1 MSSTPSSDL
10 IVLTGPSGVGKSTIS
25 RGLHQR
31 LAGANWLLWQADL
44 CQPRTEGI
52 DLDSIGAETGEAR
65 MFAGNL
71 AAIAGYL
78 KQTWS
83 MLVELTVHS
92 AADAR
97 AVRATAPGR
106 SMIIRLDCTAETLAR
121 HLAER
126 DTPVSD
132 EWARSYFE
140 SWRDVELPD
149 AQLIT
154 VDGRSAEDVVDQI
167 MALWAG
173 SAR

>member
-1 MSSTPSSDL
+1 M
-10 IVLTGPSGVGKSTIS
+10 VTGPSGVGKSTIS

-44 CQPRTEGI
+44 CQPRADGI
-52 DLDSIGAETGEAR
+52 DLDSVGAETGEAR

-78 KQTWS
+78 IRSWS
-83 MLVELTVHS
+83 MLVELTVLN

-97 AVRATAPGR
+97 AVRDIAPGR
-106 SMIIRLDCTAETLAR
+106 SMIIRLDCTPETLAD

-132 EWARSYFE
+132 EWAISAYE
-140 SWRDVELPD
+140 SWRAIDLPG
-149 AQLIT
+149 AQQIT
-154 VDGRSAEDVVDQI
+154 VDGRSADDVVEQI
-167 MALWAG
+167 MVRWAG
-173 SAR
+173 SVR